1 MPEMNVGGV
10 SIPYSAAPMSALP
23 YSPFGNLD
31 IRQIAQSIFR
41 AVCCFSHCSF
51 KETIYLLLVVD
62 YIFTLYPCLQ
72 KSDARIQIVIT
83 LTMTGVV
90 RINYP
95 INLVN

>member
-31 IRQIAQSIFR
+31 IHQIAQAIFR
-41 AVCCFSHCSF
+41 AVSCFSYCSF
-51 KETIYLLLVVD
+51 EETIYLLHCSGL
-62 YIFTLYPCLQ
+62 YIYLIPVSPK

-83 LTMTGVV
+83 TTGVI

-95 INLVN
+95 INLIN